1 MLAYIFASKC
11 LRNFYPMEKRRD
23 VFQAIADPTR
33 REIISLLAQQP
44 RNLNAIAQ
52 NFEVSRQA
60 ISLHIKILRECNL
73 ISIRQEG
80 RDRICEARLEQLT
93 QVHDWTT
100 QFKDFWTLK
109 LSKLK
114 QVLETPETA
123 NIQTTLDNTTKN
135 KTL

>member
-1 MLAYIFASKC
+1 
-11 LRNFYPMEKRRD
+11 MEKRRD

-33 REIISLLAQQP
+33 REIINLLAQQP

-80 RDRICEARLEQLT
+80 RDRICEARLEQLNE
-93 QVHDWTT
+93 VHDWTA
-100 QFKDFWTLK
+100 QFKAFWTLK
-109 LSKLK
+109 LRSLK
-114 QVLETPETA
+114 EVLENPDPDK
-123 NIQTTLDNTTKN
+123 NNQDNTNKN
-135 KTL
+135 KEL